1 MKQYHTDD
9 APAAI
14 GPYSQAVSTD
24 GWLFTSGQI
33 GLDPKSGQL
42 VDGGF
47 VAESRRVLENLR
59 QVLAAAGCTF
69 ENVVKA
75 TVYVTDMGNFPQLN
89 ELYAEAMGEHRPT
102 RSTVEV
108 SDLPKNALVE
118 IDLVARIPG
127 S

>member
-33 GLDPKSGQL
+33 GLDPGTGEI
-42 VDGGF
+42 VNGGF
-47 VAESRRVLENLR
+47 VAQSRRVLENLR
-59 QVLAAAGCTF
+59 QVLEAAGCTF
-69 ENVVKA
+69 DDVVKA

-89 ELYAEAMGEHRPT
+89 ELYAEAMGEHRPS

-108 SDLPKNALVE
+108 SSLPKGALVE
-118 IDLVARIPG
+118 IDLVARLPRR
-127 S
+127 